1 MIKDIFYRILHG
13 KFWDE
18 RYSKKIL
25 FKQLI
30 SFSKCVAFLYQ
41 KRFSYY
47 LNLIYMKKQY
57 ALLLGLLVFSLGVIA
72 QNTGPIYDVLVKGG
86 HVIDPKNGID
96 AVMDVAIKQG
106 KIFKVDKNHRI

>member
-1 MIKDIFYRILHG
+1 MVNFGMSGIL
-13 KFWDE
+13 KN
-18 RYSKKIL
+18 IL

-57 ALLLGLLVFSLGVIA
+57 VLLLGLLVFSIGVFA

-86 HVIDPKNGID
+86 HVMTRKMALMVSWI
-96 AVMDVAIKQG
+96 
-106 KIFKVDKNHRI
+106 